1 MANYLDNDIK
11 FVAGVGEARARLL
24 EKELGIRTLGDML
37 CHYPFRYI
45 DRTRIYRIDQIAE
58 GDSALIQFRGRITG
72 VSYAGAG
79 RKRRFTA
86 VVNDGSGVAELVWFQ
101 GIKWIEK
108 RIEVGRE
115 YLIFGRPS
123 FFKGEL
129 SVVHPEIETIEKAFS
144 RKAESGLQ
152 GIYSSTERLS
162 SVLGTKGIY
171 TIVCNLWPMVRDH
184 IRETLPDRMR
194 IQYGLLSLRDALYNI
209 HFPQSPELL
218 RQAQY
223 RLKFEELLGIQ
234 LGIQSRR
241 TARLSKNNGF
251 LFPKV
256 GGVFNTFFNTR
267 LPFPLTGAQKRVV
280 KEIRQDTISGYQ
292 MNRLLQG
299 DVGSGKTLVALMS
312 MLLAVDNGFQA
323 CMMAPTEILARQ
335 HYATFRRMLEGMDVR
350 VAILTGASKA
360 RERREAL
367 AGIADGSIDLLIGTH
382 ALIEDRVQFSNL
394 GFVVIDE
401 QHRFGVEQ
409 RARLW
414 TKNEQPPHILVMTAT
429 PIPRTLAMTLYG
441 DLDVSVIDELPPGR
455 QPIRTVHYTDA
466 ARLRLFGFMRQEI
479 KKGRQIYVVYPLIKE
494 SETMD
499 YKDLQD
505 GYEAISRDF
514 PLPEYVTTIC
524 HGKMKP
530 EDKEESMR
538 QFKSG
543 EANIMVAT
551 SVIEVGVDVPNATV
565 MVIESAERF
574 GLSQLH
580 QLRGRVGRGSQQSYC
595 ILMSGEKLSKEARL
609 RLEAMCETNDGF
621 RLAELDKEGAGI
633 LIPEFLSRKERYFI
647 FKVKVL
653 EEHSV
658 SMNLLIYGEDP
669 VEPVMNIRFGIL
681 PKLETQMCIDR
692 TWFEGNVLFPENLAG
707 DLKIVCHG
715 RRIAQE
721 EITRVEL
728 SSLQA
733 FHNQK
738 IVLTDLDFV
747 KEAPE
752 VNLTDE
758 KLVDAFGQNKRKE
771 WKEKIH
777 SEEELKEKMNCQL
790 AEQGKPFPFADC
802 QNTVVGC
809 AKN

>member
-194 IQYGLLSLRDALYNI
+194 TRYGLLSLRDALYNI

-335 HYATFRRMLEGMDVR
+335 HYATFQRMLEGIDVR

-621 RLAELDKEGAGI
+621 RLAELDLKLRGAGDVNGT
-633 LIPEFLSRKERYFI
+633 LQSGMAF
-647 FKVKVL
+647 
-653 EEHSV
+653 
-658 SMNLLIYGEDP
+658 
-669 VEPVMNIRFGIL
+669 
-681 PKLETQMCIDR
+681 
-692 TWFEGNVLFPENLAG
+692 
-707 DLKIVCHG
+707 DLKIANPTLDSQILTVTREAAAEVLTADPTLTQNGHEGLRELRKRYSG
-715 RRIAQE
+715 RE
-721 EITRVEL
+721 EI
-728 SSLQA
+728 
-733 FHNQK
+733 
-738 IVLTDLDFV
+738 DFS
-747 KEAPE
+747 
-752 VNLTDE
+752 
-758 KLVDAFGQNKRKE
+758 Q
-771 WKEKIH
+771 I
-777 SEEELKEKMNCQL
+777 S
-790 AEQGKPFPFADC
+790 
-802 QNTVVGC
+802 
-809 AKN
+809 